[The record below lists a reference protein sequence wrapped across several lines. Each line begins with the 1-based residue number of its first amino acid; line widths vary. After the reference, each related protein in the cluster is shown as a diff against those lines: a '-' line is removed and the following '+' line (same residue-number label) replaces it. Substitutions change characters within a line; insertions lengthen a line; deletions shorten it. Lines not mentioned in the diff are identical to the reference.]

1 MKKKRIK
8 LSSNAS
14 ARISLIN
21 DTLQQAL
28 TQEIERAQNAEQS
41 IGNNCTSIS
50 ANVEKNSNAISKE
63 TQRAKESE
71 SKLSTSISGK
81 LSAKHI
87 TWGKDSSIDNYVTQ
101 GFYIINGER
110 LSADDGLPIINSNPG
125 HTIAATLIVTDSTI
139 NSGKMCVTQ
148 FLMMSNRL
156 GNDGNMYVRTATG
169 NTSGLTWGAWGRMAT
184 NIEVGEVNSLN
195 SFIDNGIY
203 SGIYNSGTSI
213 ETFVMIVINNYLAA
227 GSLNTTRSI
236 SQFKYA
242 LALDGSVTFQKR
254 SGGAGVLGSWR
265 DICTPPAGY
274 SSNRPSNPTTGYC
287 FFDTGIGKPLWWNGS
302 SWVDA
307 TGKAA

>member
-28 TQEIERAQNAEQS
+28 AQEIERAQNAEQS
-41 IGNNCTSIS
+41 IGDNCTSIS

-87 TWGKDSSIDNYVTQ
+87 TWGKDSNIDNYVTQ

-227 GSLNTTRSI
+227 GSMNTTRSI

>member
-28 TQEIERAQNAEQS
+28 SQEIERAQNAEQS

-87 TWGKDSSIDNYVTQ
+87 TWGKDSRIDNYVTQ

-254 SGGAGVLGSWR
+254 SGGAGVMGSWR